1 MLHIIE
7 NFAVALWWVDSFA
20 VASLS
25 GCLRV
30 LSLNRRY
37 LSGVTA
43 GAEHVQVSLEGF
55 VFLLGSKCDAET
67 VVVGIYP
74 MFNITVDSIRG

>member
-1 MLHIIE
+1 MFFNTGFPSRSTVKVRAKVMLHIIE

-37 LSGVTA
+37 LSGVTV
-43 GAEHVQVSLEGF
+43 G
-55 VFLLGSKCDAET
+55 ET
-67 VVVGIYP
+67 VVSSLCGC
-74 MFNITVDSIRG
+74 S